1 MMEVCIN
8 SKKNTY
14 ALLTYIFNNEVYVTI
29 IEKKRKRNGDVKKIL
44 LCSRIY
50 KTSKMDL
57 SDVKQ
62 KVLNDYKYTKYE
74 ILD

>member
-1 MMEVCIN
+1 MMEVCAN

-14 ALLTYIFNNEVYVTI
+14 ALLTYILNNEVYVTI
-29 IEKKRKRNGDVKKIL
+29 IEKKRKRNGDVKKIF
-44 LCSRIY
+44 LCSRVY

-62 KVLNDYKYTKYE
+62 KVLNDYKYTKCE
-74 ILD
+74 MLG